1 MAPLLWINKVCKADL
16 VEPVRFESHVA
27 RWRRMSTTCLAVGFL
42 NTAKV
47 SIKAN
52 GFVNG
57 HLSGEIGPTEAH
69 YKQCRNFW
77 HLDSRRNL
85 AEREYSWSRGTY
97 PWLSV
102 FLTDQMGRIRGRVTF
117 FYREGLICTIHVGD
131 DLNYGNESLSL
142 QVNRLRCRPRII
154 GCVYRPPN
162 QCMDELLGNM
172 NYSLSQP
179 MGRYTWDYHSAQ
191 ISSSCLNLKYCLAP
205 LPLLTSKIHRWY
217 LRIHNFCVTASNYKL
232 ERETSTRSCPTFR
245 LQVMF
250 SFYIFIVT
258 NLTVKWKLTISSQ
271 CLALITMFSA

>member
-1 MAPLLWINKVCKADL
+1 MLATLWLVLATMYTHFLAGTIAFKDHVMSQPTMAPLLWINKVCKADL
-16 VEPVRFESHVA
+16 VEPVRFESHFA

-69 YKQCRNFW
+69 YKQCTNFW
-77 HLDSRRNL
+77 HLDSSRNL
-85 AEREYSWSRGTY
+85 AEREYSWWRGTY

-102 FLTDQMGRIRGRVTF
+102 FLTDQMGRIRGGVTF

-162 QCMDELLGNM
+162 QCMDEFLGNM
-172 NYSLSQP
+172 NYSLSP
-179 MGRYTWDYHSAQ
+179 IHPNDAKVFPAILML
-191 ISSSCLNLKYCLAP
+191 ISH
-205 LPLLTSKIHRWY
+205 LPP
-217 LRIHNFCVTASNYKL
+217 
-232 ERETSTRSCPTFR
+232 EMQTFH
-245 LQVMF
+245 
-250 SFYIFIVT
+250 
-258 NLTVKWKLTISSQ
+258 
-271 CLALITMFSA
+271 